1 MTNVL
6 RRAKRLY
13 YFKKFFEAGKN
24 SKMVWSCLNSIISKK
39 KSVSLESVEV
49 DGITIT
55 GQNLANYAN
64 DYFVTAAA
72 SLIGGMALPLAYIF
86 FTPPVLA
93 SCFFYPA
100 TWVEVQM
107 IIRGLKNKGNKIL
120 DISPQILKDND
131 DVFSRHFAFLYNH
144 SIDRA
149 GYPNSL
155 KLARVTPIH
164 KAGSASNMDNYRP
177 ISVLPIMSKI
187 FEKLTLNRM
196 ERFIS
201 AQALLSPCQF
211 GFRRGKS
218 TTHAILTLLSYI
230 QAAYHQ
236 KAYCVCFFLDLK
248 KAFDTVSHYIL
259 LQKLAHYGFRGQCHE
274 YLKSYYQN
282 RKQYVFLNGVCSDL
296 REVTCGVPQGS
307 ILGPLCF
314 SIFINDL
321 PLAVEAE
328 TVLFADDAAFILTS
342 PTLDGLYTKIRKLFS
357 DIEKYLKSNM
367 LVPNSRKSKLMFFH
381 RSPLIICQIFFS
393 REWP

>member
-1 MTNVL
+1 
-6 RRAKRLY
+6 
-13 YFKKFFEAGKN
+13 
-24 SKMVWSCLNSIISKK
+24 
-39 KSVSLESVEV
+39 
-49 DGITIT
+49 
-55 GQNLANYAN
+55 
-64 DYFVTAAA
+64 
-72 SLIGGMALPLAYIF
+72 
-86 FTPPVLA
+86 
-93 SCFFYPA
+93 
-100 TWVEVQM
+100 
-107 IIRGLKNKGNKIL
+107 
-120 DISPQILKDND
+120 
-131 DVFSRHFAFLYNH
+131 
-144 SIDRA
+144 
-149 GYPNSL
+149 
-155 KLARVTPIH
+155 
-164 KAGSASNMDNYRP
+164 MDNYRP

-187 FEKLTLNRM
+187 FEKLTSNRM
-196 ERFIS
+196 ERLIS
-201 AQALLSPCQF
+201 AQALLSPGQL

-367 LVPNSRKSKLMFFH
+367 LVPNSRKSKLMFFSSRPSH
-381 RSPLIICQIFFS
+381 NLPDFLFSGEAIEWVPEFKYLGLTLTNTLSYAKHISNITLNISKITGTLVGVRDFLPIQVLLRLCHALALPYLNNHLVIWGSAPNCHLVRLNSRINNMLRMTLGVQWLDCIPLLGTPKIEQLVQIQPF
-393 REWP
+393 